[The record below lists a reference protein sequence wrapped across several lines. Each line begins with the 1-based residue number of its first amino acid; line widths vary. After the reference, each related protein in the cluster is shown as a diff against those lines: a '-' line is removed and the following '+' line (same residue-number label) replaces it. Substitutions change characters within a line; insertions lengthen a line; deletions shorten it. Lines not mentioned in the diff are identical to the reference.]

1 MLTIILH
8 LHKLWE
14 GCVSNWYL
22 WGIFIPPAESFS
34 WSSGNKLQK
43 PGLRSGIWKLSW
55 HSSKAIIAP
64 GLALSEKMLLKL
76 CPKQDWVSFIVS
88 KGVLAE
94 AQAVWDMCSAR
105 ALAFSPER
113 NVTILDYKQINGMKI
128 MRRVLLMKSAL
139 HNAVLV
145 SCFQI
150 HVTWLFPHY
159 LLFWFIRRDCSWGYA
174 HAGSGTY
181 IRTWR

>member
-1 MLTIILH
+1 
-8 LHKLWE
+8 
-14 GCVSNWYL
+14 
-22 WGIFIPPAESFS
+22 
-34 WSSGNKLQK
+34 
-43 PGLRSGIWKLSW
+43 
-55 HSSKAIIAP
+55 
-64 GLALSEKMLLKL
+64 MLLKL

-150 HVTWLFPHY
+150 HVT
-159 LLFWFIRRDCSWGYA
+159 
-174 HAGSGTY
+174 
-181 IRTWR
+181 